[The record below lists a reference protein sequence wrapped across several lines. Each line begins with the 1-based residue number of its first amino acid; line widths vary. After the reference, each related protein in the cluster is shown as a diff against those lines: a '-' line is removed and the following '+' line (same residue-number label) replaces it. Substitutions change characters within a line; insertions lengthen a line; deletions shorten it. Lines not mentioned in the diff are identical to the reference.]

1 MALTELWGE
10 GRDLDALQMATR
22 AFVVWWIALAL
33 VRISGMRSGRRAS
46 FDMVIIIML
55 GTVLGRPVFGAA
67 PLWPIVAAS
76 TVMVVLHRVI
86 AIWTSRSPA
95 VESVI
100 KGKSVVLYDGAE
112 PRWRAMR
119 LAGVSHRDL
128 EEAVRSRSNRRTI
141 EDVGEVRLE
150 TSGDLTVIDR

>member
-1 MALTELWGE
+1 MALSDLWGE

-33 VRISGMRSGRRAS
+33 VRVSGLRSGRRAS
-46 FDMVIIIML
+46 FDMVIMIVL

-67 PLWPIVAAS
+67 PLWPIVAAA
-76 TVMVVLHRVI
+76 TMMVVLHRVV
-86 AIWTSRSPA
+86 AMWTAQSPRI
-95 VESVI
+95 EHVI

-112 PRWRAMR
+112 PRRRAMQ
-119 LAGVSHRDL
+119 LAGVSQRDL
-128 EEAVRSRSNRRTI
+128 EEAVRSRSNTRAI
-141 EDVGEVRLE
+141 EDVREVRLE